1 MKLAIFSALAAL
13 AGTAAFAGGY
23 QAPVVETTPAVVVET
38 AAAEVDW
45 TGFYAGLQYGQ
56 GNADASYA
64 GYSADIGDF
73 DAWGLHAG
81 YLRDMGKYV
90 LGGELD
96 YNRLTGD
103 GDGHA
108 DLWRLRGRVGA
119 DLGKFQPY
127 LTLGVARYSDED
139 LSETGFTYGI
149 GAEYLFTPRFSMGVE
164 YSRNS
169 FHDVADVD
177 GLDLDA
183 DAVQLRAS
191 FRF

>member
-1 MKLAIFSALAAL
+1 MILSAVAALTGTAAL
-13 AGTAAFAGGY
+13 AGGY
-23 QAPVVETTPAVVVET
+23 QSPVVETAPVAVVET
-38 AAAEVDW
+38 APAEVDW
-45 TGFYAGLQYGQ
+45 TGFYAGLQGGQ
-56 GNADASYA
+56 GNADVSFGSA
-64 GYSADIGDF
+64 SADLGDF
-73 DAWGLHAG
+73 DAWGLHGG
-81 YLRDMGKYV
+81 YQRDMGQYV

-127 LTLGVARYSDED
+127 VTLGVARYSDDE
-139 LSETGFTYGI
+139 LSETGFSYGI
-149 GAEYLFTPRFSMGVE
+149 GAEYLLTPRFSMGAE

-169 FHDVADVD
+169 FSDVADRD

-183 DAVQLRAS
+183 DAVQLRGS